1 MTFPMIMIHAGVAIE
16 RIINHNYIKN
26 QTISEKLES
35 SREYQI
41 SYDFFTQVS
50 TMINIE
56 LVTDEVILFALLL
69 MGKRANDYHKDIIKE
84 KLAVDVE
91 HLVEAVIVEVKEYF
105 DIDFSKDKDLKVG
118 LAMHLQSLLE
128 RQKNNVQVTNVYLQ
142 EIKRKY
148 PLVFEMAVRAG
159 EVLAETCEVNINE
172 NELAFLA
179 LHLGAAYD
187 RVNSLKRYRA
197 IMIIPNNQMLS
208 KMCRDKLK
216 IRFEERMM
224 IVQSYGFF
232 EESMVKEEEP
242 I

>member
-1 MTFPMIMIHAGVAIE
+1 MNLNSIAGLWNSFDLLEVKDILEEICEKYDYQIHEMTFPMIMIHAGVAIE

-69 MGKRANDYHKDIIKE
+69 MGKRANDYRKDIIKE

-128 RQKNNVQVTNVYLQ
+128 RQK
-142 EIKRKY
+142 
-148 PLVFEMAVRAG
+148 
-159 EVLAETCEVNINE
+159 
-172 NELAFLA
+172 
-179 LHLGAAYD
+179 
-187 RVNSLKRYRA
+187 
-197 IMIIPNNQMLS
+197 IMF
-208 KMCRDKLK
+208 K
-216 IRFEERMM
+216 
-224 IVQSYGFF
+224 
-232 EESMVKEEEP
+232 
-242 I
+242 

>member
-1 MTFPMIMIHAGVAIE
+1 MNLNSIAGLWNSFDLLEVKDILEEICEKYDYQIHEMTFPMIMIHAGVAIE

-69 MGKRANDYHKDIIKE
+69 MGKRANDYRKDIIKE

-105 DIDFSKDKDLKVG
+105 DIDFSKENQLVSGGIFDSFDIIALTEEISDTFGVIIKPKQLTAENFDSVD
-118 LAMHLQSLLE
+118 AMMKLIE
-128 RQKNNVQVTNVYLQ
+128 
-142 EIKRKY
+142 
-148 PLVFEMAVRAG
+148 
-159 EVLAETCEVNINE
+159 
-172 NELAFLA
+172 
-179 LHLGAAYD
+179 
-187 RVNSLKRYRA
+187 SLK
-197 IMIIPNNQMLS
+197 
-208 KMCRDKLK
+208 
-216 IRFEERMM
+216 
-224 IVQSYGFF
+224 
-232 EESMVKEEEP
+232 
-242 I
+242 